1 MHVVNIKLF
10 EFSWDLFLF
19 LYDSNTQRQVWNTTP
34 TLFVRYYVSELAQKK
49 RRLRTIFFNYN
60 IAERHAS
67 CVCF

>member
-19 LYDSNTQRQVWNTTP
+19 LYYLNTQRQVWNTTP
-34 TLFVRYYVSELAQKK
+34 TLFMRYYVSELALQK
-49 RRLRTIFFNYN
+49 RLRTIFFNYN